1 MMPWL
6 KHKKDDEPEVGI
18 VTMTSASLSKMLV
31 VIRNDL
37 RRCNPFL
44 IDLSGVRAKITSVQ
58 LNVKLKS
65 C

>member
-6 KHKKDDEPEVGI
+6 KHKRMTNPKLAL

-58 LNVKLKS
+58 LNVS
-65 C
+65 